1 MESFGV
7 GNHIKLPGPSPS
19 QPNSYAFGSVTYKE
33 IYDDLKQKDE
43 KLYTHNGLLS
53 MMQKD
58 MKVKEKPQR
67 WQDRTAD
74 DGVFDVVVTFEKR
87 VMDMVVQNLQ
97 QGENGM
103 EPCMVINIVRWTT
116 GLYLLCRMREQ
127 AYTVDE
133 WFMDGFLHQCRMS
146 PILPKRQLLRH
157 LMRFICVN

>member
-33 IYDDLKQKDE
+33 IYEDLKRKDE
-43 KLYTHNGLLS
+43 KLYTQNGLLL

-58 MKVKEKPQR
+58 MKVKERPQR

-103 EPCMVINIVRWTT
+103 EPCMVINIVRQSIDI
-116 GLYLLCRMREQ
+116 LCDLLC
-127 AYTVDE
+127 VV
-133 WFMDGFLHQCRMS
+133 GHL
-146 PILPKRQLLRH
+146 IL
-157 LMRFICVN
+157 MI